1 MKKLIIFLFVLGFQI
16 TEASSFTSFEEAQKV
31 ALASNKMMV
40 IDFTASWCGPCKK
53 MDIDTWDNEKV
64 KVILEDFVF
73 VKIDID
79 LNKEL
84 AFRYNVKS
92 IPNIFILDVNGIEV
106 KSFLGYMNANKF
118 ITAVD
123 GYAVSTE
130 YLSKELINQYKFPCY
145 INSVK
150 TALKYYDF
158 SLYLDDDIKSDF
170 LSVSDLYLIQAKN
183 YLKKNDE
190 KFVVK
195 KQKLELAKLCFYAY
209 KFNFEK
215 LDKELSELKAEEIQ
229 QENLDFFWFLKY
241 LVSKKLNKGD
251 LDLVDNNFKS
261 LENYDYLFSKAT
273 LVLSKS
279 DGKQ

>member
-229 QENLDFFWFLKY
+229 PENLDFFWFLKY

>member
-118 ITAVD
+118 ITAFD

-229 QENLDFFWFLKY
+229 PENLDFFWFLKY